1 MPAADRRYS
10 EAAQLLVRRRR
21 FVLERRRPVVLIVDD
36 DRGIRGVLSG
46 TLEGDYEVVEAVSGP
61 DALEVFEQQ
70 RFDAVLLDIRMPGMG
85 GLEVLRRMKAIE
97 PRVEVILLS
106 AVEEVPTVVEGM
118 KAGAFD
124 YVTKPWGIDDLL
136 SRLGRAIRRREGEE
150 ILLVCDEVGCL
161 AALHVVV
168 ERNVASAISVS
179 IAAALRGYA
188 GGRPRL
194 VIAETPPEPTAAAD
208 LINRLRGRYNESPL
222 LALTR
227 DEAAAKH
234 IRDTAGMPSWA
245 VLAGQYHLGSLLEWI
260 ATAMPPLGET
270 RVALPTL
277 RAPVPDAIEHVIR
290 HHAERLLAEDLAR
303 ASGLSPRQLA
313 DAYHDSLGMSA
324 KEFITRFRV
333 VAACRLL
340 LEGSPTLQ
348 QIAESTGFEDA
359 SHLSHVF
366 NRYVGMRPGEYRR
379 RLTAVG

>member
-1 MPAADRRYS
+1 
-10 EAAQLLVRRRR
+10 
-21 FVLERRRPVVLIVDD
+21 VLERRRPVVLIVDD
-36 DRGIRGVLSG
+36 DRGIRGVLTG
-46 TLEGDYEVVEAVSGP
+46 TLEKNYEVVEVASGP
-61 DALEVFEQQ
+61 EALEAFEQQ

-136 SRLGRAIRRREGEE
+136 GRLARAVRRREGEE
-150 ILLVCDEVGCL
+150 VLLVADDVGCL
-161 AALHVVV
+161 GALHVIV
-168 ERNVASAISVS
+168 ERNVASAVS
-179 IAAALRGYA
+179 MALTAAQRGYM

-194 VIAETPPEPTAAAD
+194 VIVETPADPGAAID
-208 LINRLRGRYNESPL
+208 VINRLRARYHESPL
-222 LALTR
+222 LALAG
-227 DEAAAKH
+227 DESVAKP
-234 IRDTAGMPSWA
+234 IRDAAGLPPWA
-245 VLAGQYHLGSLLEWI
+245 VLAGPYQLGTLLEWL
-260 ATAMPPLGET
+260 ATVMPPLGET

-277 RAPVPDAIEHVIR
+277 RPPVAEAIEHVIR

-303 ASGLSPRQLA
+303 AAGLSARQLA
-313 DAYHDSLGMSA
+313 DTFNDCLGMSA

-340 LEGSPTLQ
+340 IDGSHTLQ
-348 QIAESTGFEDA
+348 QIAEATGFEDA

-379 RLTAVG
+379 RLTSVAS

>member
-1 MPAADRRYS
+1 
-10 EAAQLLVRRRR
+10 L
-21 FVLERRRPVVLIVDD
+21 VLERRRPVVLIVDD
-36 DRGIRGVLSG
+36 DRGIRGVLAG
-46 TLEGDYEVVEAVSGP
+46 TVEAEYDVVEAVSGP
-61 DALEVFEQQ
+61 EALAAFEQQ

-136 SRLGRAIRRREGEE
+136 GRLARAVRRREGEE
-150 ILLVCDEVGCL
+150 VLLVADEAACL
-161 AALHVVV
+161 AALHVIV
-168 ERNVASAISVS
+168 ERNVASAVSVS
-179 IAAALRGYA
+179 SAAALRGYA

-194 VIAETPPEPTAAAD
+194 VVVETPGEPEAAVD
-208 LINRLRGRYNESPL
+208 LVIRLRARYNESPL
-222 LALTR
+222 LTVTR
-227 DEAAAKH
+227 DESSAKH
-234 IRDTAGMPSWA
+234 LRETGLPAWA
-245 VLAGQYHLGSLLEWI
+245 VLAGPYHLGTVLEWI

-270 RVALPTL
+270 RVALPAL
-277 RAPVPDAIEHVIR
+277 RPPVAEAIQHVIR
-290 HHAERLLAEDLAR
+290 RYAERLLAEDLAR
-303 ASGLSPRQLA
+303 ATGVSPRQLA
-313 DAYHDSLGMSA
+313 DTFNDCLGMSA

-340 LEGSPTLQ
+340 IEGSSTLQ
-348 QIAESTGFEDA
+348 QIADRTGFEDA

-379 RLTAVG
+379 RLTTVAS

>member
-1 MPAADRRYS
+1 
-10 EAAQLLVRRRR
+10 
-21 FVLERRRPVVLIVDD
+21 VLERRRPVILIVDD
-36 DRGIRGVLSG
+36 DRGIRGVLSE
-46 TLEGDYEVVEAVSGP
+46 TLETDYDVMEAVSGP
-61 DALEVFEQQ
+61 EALEAFEQQ

-136 SRLGRAIRRREGEE
+136 ARLARAVRRREGEE
-150 ILLVCDEVGCL
+150 VLLVADEVGCL
-161 AALHVVV
+161 GALHVIV
-168 ERNVASAISVS
+168 ERNVASAVS
-179 IAAALRGYA
+179 ASSAAALRGYA

-194 VIAETPPEPTAAAD
+194 VVVEAPAESAAAVD
-208 LINRLRGRYNESPL
+208 VVGRLRARYSESPL
-222 LALTR
+222 LAV
-227 DEAAAKH
+227 AADGSAAEH
-234 IRDTAGMPSWA
+234 IRQSAGLPAWA
-245 VLAGQYHLGSLLEWI
+245 VLAGPYHLGRLLEWL

-277 RAPVPDAIEHVIR
+277 RPVVGEAIEHVIR
-290 HHAERLLAEDLAR
+290 HHAERLLAEDVAR
-303 ASGLSPRQLA
+303 ASGLSARQLA
-313 DAYHDSLGMSA
+313 DTFNECLGMSA

-340 LEGSPTLQ
+340 IEGSPTLQ

-366 NRYVGMRPGEYRR
+366 NRYLGMRPGEYRR
-379 RLTAVG
+379 RLTSAVAS

>member
-1 MPAADRRYS
+1 M
-10 EAAQLLVRRRR
+10 
-21 FVLERRRPVVLIVDD
+21 LERRRPVVLVVDD
-36 DRGIRGVLSG
+36 DRGIRGVLAG
-46 TLEGDYEVVEAVSGP
+46 TLEAEYDVVEAVSGP
-61 DALEVFEQQ
+61 EALEAFEQQ
-70 RFDAVLLDIRMPGMG
+70 RFDAVLLDIRMPMMG

-136 SRLGRAIRRREGEE
+136 GRLARAIRRREGEE
-150 ILLVCDEVGCL
+150 VLLVADEAGCL
-161 AALHVVV
+161 GALHVVV

-179 IAAALRGYA
+179 SAAALRGYA

-194 VIAETPPEPTAAAD
+194 VIVETPASPEGAVD
-208 LINRLRGRYNESPL
+208 VVNRLRARYNESPL
-222 LALTR
+222 LVLAP
-227 DEAAAKH
+227 DEAVAKH
-234 IRDTAGMPSWA
+234 LRETGLPSWA
-245 VLAGQYHLGSLLEWI
+245 VLAGPYHLGTVLEWI

-277 RAPVPDAIEHVIR
+277 RAPVAEAVRHVIA
-290 HHAERLLAEDLAR
+290 HHAERLLAEDVAR
-303 ASGLSPRQLA
+303 SVGVSPRQLA
-313 DAYHDSLGMSA
+313 DTFNDCLGMSA

-340 LEGSPTLQ
+340 IEGSPTLQ
-348 QIAESTGFEDA
+348 QIADLTGFEDA

-379 RLTAVG
+379 RLTAVTS